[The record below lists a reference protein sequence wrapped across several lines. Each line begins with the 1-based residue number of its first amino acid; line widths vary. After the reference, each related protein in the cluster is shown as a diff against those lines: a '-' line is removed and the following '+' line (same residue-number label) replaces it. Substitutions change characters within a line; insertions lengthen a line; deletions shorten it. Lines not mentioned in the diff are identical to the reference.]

1 MGFDFTGKV
10 ALVTGGTTG
19 IGRAAALAFGRDGAR
34 VVIAGRRRIEGDGV
48 AAEIAAAGGESL
60 FIASDV
66 AREDDIAALIAATLD
81 RFGRL
86 DYAFN
91 NAGIEGVLGKPV
103 HEQPIDAFDALM
115 AVNLR
120 GLFICMKHE
129 IAAMLGRGG
138 GAIVNTASILG
149 QVGFAGSAPYVA
161 SKHAIIGLTRTAA
174 LDYATSGIRVN
185 AICPGGVET
194 AMLDRLAQALGPADL
209 VRQQLTSLHPMARL
223 SRPDE
228 IAASVL
234 YLCSDAASAITGHA
248 LAVDGGYL
256 AR

>member
-1 MGFDFTGKV
+1 MASDFAGKV
-10 ALVTGGTTG
+10 ALVTGGTSG
-19 IGRAAALAFGRDGAR
+19 IGRAAALAFARAGAR
-34 VVIAGRRRIEGDGV
+34 VVVAGRRRVEGEAV
-48 AAEIAAAGGESL
+48 AAEITAAGGEGI
-60 FIASDV
+60 FVVCDV
-66 AREDDIAALIAATLD
+66 AHAGDVAALVAATLE

-86 DYAFN
+86 DCAFN
-91 NAGIEGVLGKPV
+91 NAGIEGVLGKPL
-103 HEQPIDAFDALM
+103 HEQPLDEFDALM

-120 GLFICMKHE
+120 GLFVCLQHE
-129 IAAMLGRGG
+129 IAAMLTSGG

-149 QVGFAGSAPYVA
+149 QVGFPGSAPYVA

-209 VRQQLTSLHPMARL
+209 VRQQLIALHPMARL

-234 YLCSDAASAITGHA
+234 YLCSTAASAITGHA

>member
-10 ALVTGGTTG
+10 ALVTGDTTG
-19 IGRAAALAFGRDGAR
+19 IGRAAALAFARGGAR
-34 VVIAGRRRIEGDGV
+34 VVIAGRRRVEGEGV
-48 AAEIAAAGGESL
+48 SAEIAAAGGEGL
-60 FIASDV
+60 FVACDIARESDV
-66 AREDDIAALIAATLD
+66 ATLIAAALD

-86 DYAFN
+86 DCAFN

-103 HEQPIDAFDALM
+103 HEQPLDEFDALM
-115 AVNLR
+115 GVNLR
-120 GLFICMKHE
+120 GLFVCMKHE
-129 IAAMLGRGG
+129 IAAMLARGG

-209 VRQQLTSLHPMARL
+209 VRQQLTALHPMARL
-223 SRPDE
+223 SRPEE

-234 YLCSDAASAITGHA
+234 YLCSDAACAITGHA

>member
-1 MGFDFTGKV
+1 MGAAFAGKV
-10 ALVTGGTTG
+10 ALVTGGTAG
-19 IGRAAALAFGRDGAR
+19 IGRATALAFARAGAQ
-34 VVIAGRRRIEGDGV
+34 VVFAGRRRAEGETV
-48 AAEIAAAGGESL
+48 AAEIVASGGEGV
-60 FIASDV
+60 FVACDV
-66 AREDDIAALIAATLD
+66 AREADVQALVAATLQ

-86 DYAFN
+86 DCAFN
-91 NAGIEGVLGKPV
+91 NAGIEGVLGKQV
-103 HEQPIDAFDALM
+103 HEQPLDAFDALM

-120 GLFICMKHE
+120 GLFICLQHE
-129 IAAMLGRGG
+129 IAAMLARGG

-194 AMLDRLAQALGPADL
+194 AMLDRLAEALGPADL
-209 VRQQLTSLHPMARL
+209 VRRQLTSLHPMARL
-223 SRPDE
+223 SQPEE

-234 YLCSDAASAITGHA
+234 YLCSDAASAVTGHA
-248 LAVDGGYL
+248 LAVDGGFL